1 MDNAGQLGREHIPP
15 ISANIL
21 GDSGLNIIRGE
32 ITVSHVRKGVGGRLH
47 ELEYS
52 KIHSV
57 TVGVQL
63 NGFPRIP
70 NLRSD

>member
-1 MDNAGQLGREHIPP
+1 MCGRELV
-15 ISANIL
+15 A
-21 GDSGLNIIRGE
+21 DC
-32 ITVSHVRKGVGGRLH
+32 TD

>member
-47 ELEYS
+47 
-52 KIHSV
+52 
-57 TVGVQL
+57 G
-63 NGFPRIP
+63 
-70 NLRSD
+70 